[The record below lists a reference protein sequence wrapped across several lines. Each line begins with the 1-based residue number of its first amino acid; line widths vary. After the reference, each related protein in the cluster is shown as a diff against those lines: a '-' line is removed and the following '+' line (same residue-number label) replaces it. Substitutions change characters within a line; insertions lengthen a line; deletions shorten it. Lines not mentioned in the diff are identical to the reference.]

1 MDYLKEYRSFIN
13 SHYLASGVRITAG
26 IVLPA
31 VIFNYFDLLQMG
43 IVVSLGA
50 MCVSATDNPGPIHHR
65 RNGMLICTGLIFLVS
80 IITDLCLQHDFLL
93 GVFIFC
99 SCFIFSMIGI
109 YGARATSIGASAL
122 LIMVLNISHHPETH
136 AREIILNAVYVLA
149 GGIWYTLLS
158 LLLYSIRPYKLAQQ
172 ALGDCILATADYL
185 RLRAKF
191 YEKNIGHDTVF
202 QQLLEQQIVVHQQQE
217 LLRELLF
224 KTRGIVN
231 ESTDTSRTLVLVFID
246 LVDLFE
252 RIMASHY
259 DYEKLHRFFDD
270 SDILERYRQLITGL
284 AGELDHI
291 GLAVQEGVPA
301 GKQHFFNNQLAETR
315 AYLEQLRDERRSP
328 ENIEVFISLR
338 NILDAIEDL
347 SARIHVLQLYTTK
360 DRKLLQKKRANLEY
374 EKFVTP
380 HEDVT
385 FSLLKDN
392 LSFKSNIF
400 RHSLRVSVATL
411 AGYIIS
417 RFLPLGH
424 GYWILLT
431 IIVILKPA
439 YSLSKQRGYQRV
451 LGTIGGA
458 AIGFV
463 ILLLVKNNTALFII
477 MLVLMMGTF
486 SFLRTQYLVG
496 VLFMTPYILVLF
508 HLLYQSKFETILA
521 DRVIDTGIGSV
532 IAFLANLFLI
542 PLWEHDQING
552 YIIRAIEDNARYFA
566 LVAKTFTGQPV
577 DTHEFKLARKN
588 AFVSLANLSDAFSRM
603 LSEPKR
609 KQKNSR
615 EIHQLVVL
623 NHTLTSYT
631 ATLSSYIYPLAK
643 KHASPDFAPA
653 IEATLTQLEAARA
666 VLNHQEINT
675 AGISGNSKP
684 QLVMDKK
691 LRDLIEQRRDEI
703 RKGQLDTTTRQT
715 LKEFKPVA
723 DLFNFTLR
731 AASDIKKISVTLAAA
746 I

>member
-1 MDYLKEYRSFIN
+1 LDYLKEYKSFIN

-26 IVLPA
+26 VVLPA
-31 VIFNYFDLLQMG
+31 VVLNYFGLLQVG

-80 IITDLCLQHDFLL
+80 IITDLCLQHDYVL
-93 GVFIFC
+93 GTLIVL
-99 SCFIFSMIGI
+99 SCFVFSMIGI
-109 YGARATSIGASAL
+109 YGARATSVGASAL
-122 LIMVLNISHHPETH
+122 LIMVLNISHHPNTH
-136 AREIILNAVYVLA
+136 IRDILLYALYVLS
-149 GGIWYTLLS
+149 GGVWYTLLS

-172 ALGDCILATADYL
+172 ALGDCILATAGYL

-191 YEKNIGHDTVF
+191 YEKNIDHDAVF
-202 QQLLEQQIVVHQQQE
+202 SQLLEKQIEVHQQQE

-224 KTRGIVN
+224 KTRSIVN

-252 RIMASHY
+252 RIMASYY
-259 DYEKLHRFFDD
+259 DYEKLHRFFDN

-291 GLAVQEGVPA
+291 GLAIQEGVVA
-301 GKQHFFNNQLAETR
+301 GKQHPFNNQLAETR
-315 AYLEQLRDERRSP
+315 AYLEQLRDERRTP
-328 ENIEVFISLR
+328 ENIEMFISLR

-347 SARIHVLQLYTTK
+347 SSRIHVLQLYTTK

-374 EKFVTP
+374 EKFVTA

-400 RHSLRVSVATL
+400 RHALRVSIATL
-411 AGYIIS
+411 TGYIVS

-439 YSLSKQRGYQRV
+439 YSISKQRGYQRV

-463 ILLLVKNNTALFII
+463 LLLLIKNNTALFII
-477 MLVLMMGTF
+477 MLVLMMGTY

-496 VLFMTPYILVLF
+496 VLFMTPYIVLLF
-508 HLLYQSKFETILA
+508 HLLYQSKFETIVA
-521 DRVIDTGIGSV
+521 DRVIDTAIGSM
-532 IAFLANLFLI
+532 IAFLANLFLV
-542 PLWEHDQING
+542 PVWEHDQINA
-552 YIIRAIEDNARYFA
+552 YLTRAIEDNARYFA
-566 LVAKTFTGQPV
+566 LVAKTFTGMPA
-577 DTHEFKLARKN
+577 DIHEFKLARKK
-588 AFVSLANLSDAFSRM
+588 AFVALANLSDAFSRM

-609 KQKNSR
+609 KQKDTR

-623 NHTLTSYT
+623 NHTLTSYI
-631 ATLSSYIYPLAK
+631 ATLSSYTQLLAK
-643 KHASPDFAPA
+643 KHASPDFIPA
-653 IEATLTQLEAARA
+653 IEATLAQLEASGA
-666 VLNHQEINT
+666 VLNHKEINT
-675 AGISGNSKP
+675 AGLSNNKP

-691 LRDLIEQRRDEI
+691 LRDLMEQRKEEI
-703 RKGQLDTTTRQT
+703 RKGQLDTGTRQT

-723 DLFNFTLR
+723 DLFNFILR
-731 AASDIKKISVTLAAA
+731 AGSDIKKITVKMAGSR
-746 I
+746 